1 MTDEEIHNI
10 YLHMSGKA
18 EGLVEAN
25 GTADFPVLFARA
37 ILEYEGMTKDV
48 QNIAS
53 KSTYKEQLE
62 TKDEPVAWMSEDE
75 HIVYTSKQVDGC
87 FQHDHIPLY
96 TTPQRTWV
104 VLTDE
109 EMRELEKQF
118 EAERVR
124 TSDEEYLVIY
134 PAAYWQWQRAIE
146 AKLKEKNT

>member
-1 MTDEEIHNI
+1 MNKDEALQIALEALTDFD
-10 YLHMSGKA
+10 YDKRMSAIK
-18 EGLVEAN
+18 VIKEA
-25 GTADFPVLFARA
+25 L
-37 ILEYEGMTKDV
+37 K
-48 QNIAS
+48 
-53 KSTYKEQLE
+53 

-75 HIVYTSKQVDGC
+75 HTVYTSKQVDGC